1 MASKPKYGYHTV
13 LIPKGVVGQI
23 SKIQE
28 EVDELRDAEKQGVKI
43 MIAVELSDLYGAI
56 EAYASKQG
64 LTMKDLADMSAL
76 TQNAFE
82 QGRR

>member
-1 MASKPKYGYHTV
+1 MASKPKYGYHTA
-13 LIPKGVVGQI
+13 LIQKGVVGQI

-28 EVDELRDAEKQGVKI
+28 EVDELKDAEKQGVKI

-56 EAYASKQG
+56 ESYAAKHG